1 MLPFQNHGSKR
12 HRIFATIA
20 LAILLFVPCA
30 SAHPQSVPPS
40 PRAASAALTGH
51 VQDTTGAIIPK
62 ARVELLRPS
71 GAAVA
76 ATTSD
81 SAGQFRL
88 PLAARGAYRIS
99 IKLPGFE
106 PLLKDLVLGDTP
118 PGPLVLTM
126 NLANVATTVDVNA
139 NDAVDLASPENNKDA
154 ASISANDM
162 KTLPILDG
170 DAVAALSV
178 FLDSGAAGEGGAT
191 LIVDGVEMSSLGV
204 SPSAVERVSINQNPY
219 SAQYNQPGRGQVEVI
234 TRSTA
239 DKYHGELSFAFRDSI
254 FDSKEYF
261 AATKAP
267 TQRRT
272 YDAYLTGPVR
282 WRLLPNL
289 EPLKNT
295 TFLFSFYRQET
306 NYYQQVHANTAPGVL
321 TQQNVFAPFRD
332 TSLSMKVAHQISDHH
347 SAYVLYQFNDSSTSN
362 LSTGG
367 LTLPTAG
374 FTAYVFDMDISFHDD
389 NAFTPNK
396 LNQFNFRF
404 ERNIDRT
411 VSDQQAPSI
420 IVQGEFNGGGAQDD
434 NLETEYNPNIS
445 DIVSW
450 TVGRNQYKF
459 GVQLPNLG
467 RRALDDLGN
476 RQGTYTFQ
484 SLAAYEA
491 PIPAPSTFSIQQGQ
505 THFVTHYDQPGAFV
519 MDQIQATPRL
529 TITPGL
535 RYDFQNTLP
544 GTRNAF
550 QPKLAVAYVLDQ
562 KHAMVVRT
570 GGGVYMRRVGVNI
583 GQQYARYHDAAER
596 SLLLTSNVCYPCD
609 PARLA
614 AQPPNLFEYAP
625 NIKAPFQG
633 YFGLSV
639 EREVTKKSMLTVGY
653 EGYRGWHALRSIDIN
668 APLPPFTSSVRPNQN
683 YAQILE
689 QDSGGIQKS
698 DALVVSYRGRIGNV
712 YSGFLQYTYSHA
724 DSNTQWS
731 TFFPQNQYDPNAE
744 WSRTNFDQRQRLSLF
759 GTFYPDK
766 PLNLGVGFYDNTPM
780 PYTITTGKDDYH
792 TGLYNARP
800 AGVPRNS
807 LNGGDYQDLQL
818 KIGYTRKLRPHLK
831 DASPTI
837 AFSLSS
843 FNTLNRTSYQDYVG
857 VITSTDFMKPTAANH
872 ARRLQLGASYSF

>member
-1 MLPFQNHGSKR
+1 MAMLLSAPRTSARAQSIPLSPH
-12 HRIFATIA
+12 
-20 LAILLFVPCA
+20 VA
-30 SAHPQSVPPS
+30 SS
-40 PRAASAALTGH
+40 ALTGH
-51 VQDTTGAIIPK
+51 VQDATGAIIPR
-62 ARVELLRPS
+62 ARVELLRPG
-71 GAAVA
+71 GAAFA
-76 ATTSD
+76 ATNSD

-99 IKLPGFE
+99 VKLPGFE
-106 PLLKDLVLGDTP
+106 PLLKDVVIGDTP
-118 PGPLVLTM
+118 LGPLVLTM
-126 NLANVATTVDVNA
+126 NLASVATTVDVNA

-154 ASISANDM
+154 ASISASDM

-191 LIVDGVEMSSLGV
+191 LIVDGLEMSRLGV
-204 SPSAVERVSINQNPY
+204 SPSAVERVTINQNPY

-234 TRSTA
+234 TKSTT
-239 DKYHGELSFAFRDSI
+239 DKYHGEATFAFRDSI
-254 FDSKEYF
+254 FDAKEYF
-261 AATKAP
+261 ETIKAP

-272 YDAYLTGPVR
+272 YDGELTGPIR
-282 WRLLPNL
+282 WRLLPGM

-295 TFLFSFYRQET
+295 TFLFSIYRQET
-306 NYYQQVHANTAPGVL
+306 NYYQQVNATTAPGV
-321 TQQNVFAPFRD
+321 TTHQNVFAPFRD

-347 SAYVLYQFNDSSTSN
+347 SAYVLYRFNDSSTSN

-374 FTAYVFDMDISFHDD
+374 FTAYAFDMDISFHDD

-396 LNQFNFRF
+396 LNQFNFLF

-411 VSDQQAPSI
+411 VSDQDTPSI
-420 IVQGEFNGGGAQDD
+420 IVQGEFNGGGAQSD
-434 NLETEYNPNIS
+434 NLQTEYNPNIS

-459 GVQLPNLG
+459 GLQFPNLG
-467 RRALDDLGN
+467 RRALDDTAN
-476 RQGTYTFQ
+476 RQGTYTFAN
-484 SLAAYEA
+484 LAAYQA
-491 PIPAPSTFSIQQGQ
+491 NTPSSFSIQQGQ
-505 THFVTHYDQPGAFV
+505 THFITHYDQPGAFV

-535 RYDFQNTLP
+535 RYDFQNTLS
-544 GTRNAF
+544 GTKDAF
-550 QPKLAVAYVLDQ
+550 QPKLAMAYVLDQ

-570 GGGVYMRRVGVNI
+570 GGGIYMRRVGVNI

-609 PARLA
+609 PTKLA

-639 EREVTKKSMLTVGY
+639 EREVTKKSTLTIGY
-653 EGYRGWHALRSIDIN
+653 EGYRGWHALRSIDSN
-668 APLPPFTSSVRPNQN
+668 APLPPFTSSVRPNPN
-683 YAQILE
+683 YAQILK

-698 DALVVSYRGRIGNV
+698 DSLVVSYRGRIRNI
-712 YSGFLQYTYSHA
+712 YTGFLQYTYSHA

-744 WSRTNFDQRQRLSLF
+744 WSRTDFDQRQRLSLF

-766 PLNLGVGFYDNTPM
+766 PLNLGVGFYDNTPT
-780 PYTITTGKDDYH
+780 PYSITTGTDDYH
-792 TGLYNARP
+792 TGLFNARP

-818 KIGYTRKLRPHLK
+818 KLGYTYKLRPHLK
-831 DASPTI
+831 DGSPTI
-837 AFSLSS
+837 AFSLST
-843 FNTLNRTSYQDYVG
+843 FNTLNRTSFQDYVG
-857 VITSTDFMKPTAANH
+857 VITSPDFMKPTAANH
-872 ARRLQLGASYSF
+872 ARRFQLGAAYEF